1 MRTPLVL
8 GLNNNSQSYE
18 MTSEITNEVNAYS
31 TKAGLSRGRN
41 DVIDVKLQ
49 A

>member
-1 MRTPLVL
+1 MLTLPVL
-8 GLNNNSQSYE
+8 GLNNNSQIYE

-31 TKAGLSRGRN
+31 TKTGLSCGRN
-41 DVIDVKLQ
+41 DVIDVKEQ

>member
-8 GLNNNSQSYE
+8 GLNNNSQIYE
-18 MTSEITNEVNAYS
+18 MTSEITNEVNAHS
-31 TKAGLSRGRN
+31 TKAGLSHGRN
-41 DVIDVKLQ
+41 DVIDVKEQ